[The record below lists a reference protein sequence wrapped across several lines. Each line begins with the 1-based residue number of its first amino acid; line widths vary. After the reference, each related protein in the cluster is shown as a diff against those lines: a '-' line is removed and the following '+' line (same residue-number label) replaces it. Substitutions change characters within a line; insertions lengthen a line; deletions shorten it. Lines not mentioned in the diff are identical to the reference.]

1 VTTTTVTPKTT
12 RSGLLGGR
20 SPLLRLQS
28 DERLIVLMRGGNGAA
43 FEVLFG
49 RYRTRLLGFCRHMLG
64 SQEDA
69 EDVLQEVFANAYN
82 AILADQ
88 REINVRPWLYRIA
101 RNRCLNHLRRP
112 TADASDT
119 MDEHMDA
126 HGRTTAD
133 VVHRRADVRHLLE
146 DVQKLAE
153 SQRTALL
160 LREIDALSYDQI
172 AEAMET
178 TIPSVKSL
186 LVRARMSL
194 AEAAEAR
201 QLSCDD
207 VRRELAEISEGLKKA
222 SPALRRHVREC
233 EECRDY
239 RTQLRKTTTAM
250 ALAFPIGP
258 LLILKKLALAKLG
271 AGALAGGGGGA
282 AAGGATAGG
291 TAAGAA
297 GATGAVTAATS
308 AATSVAG
315 TAAAGSAA
323 GGLASAGS
331 VGLGAV
337 ATKAVAGVAVTAV
350 IAGGAVEA
358 KRVAAPEPV
367 RPAVSA
373 PAQVRQTPSPP
384 VNPTGGASL
393 SGAPAELT
401 EPAQQAPPPKPADA
415 STADPATTKPDTGT
429 TGETGATDP
438 AAGDQSQSQDEPAPV
453 TGSAGAEPETG
464 GAAPPPPPV
473 KQQGATGAT
482 GSSVGV
488 TGSAATVPSASP

>member
-1 VTTTTVTPKTT
+1 MTTTTATKTS
-12 RSGLLGGR
+12 RSVLLGGR

-28 DERLIVLMRGGNGAA
+28 DERLIALLRTGNDAA

-64 SQEDA
+64 SREDA

-126 HGRTTAD
+126 HGRSTAD

-207 VRRELAEISEGLKKA
+207 VRLQLAEVSEGLKKA

-258 LLILKKLALAKLG
+258 LLILKKLALVKLG
-271 AGALAGGGGGA
+271 GAALAGGGGGA
-282 AAGGATAGG
+282 AGG
-291 TAAGAA
+291 TAATGAC
-297 GATGAVTAATS
+297 GATGAVTAAS
-308 AATSVAG
+308 GAATGVAG
-315 TAAAGSAA
+315 TAAAGGAAGSLAGA
-323 GGLASAGS
+323 GGLGI
-331 VGLGAV
+331 GAV
-337 ATKAVAGVAVTAV
+337 ASKAVAGVAVTAV

-358 KRVAAPEPV
+358 KRVAAPDPV
-367 RPAVSA
+367 KPAATA
-373 PAQVRQTPSPP
+373 PAKVQQAPA

-393 SGAPAELT
+393 NGAPAELT
-401 EPAQQAPPPKPADA
+401 EPAQAPAEKPAEA
-415 STADPATTKPDTGT
+415 STADPKAAAPEVGT
-429 TGETGATDP
+429 TGDAGAVAGEDGETP
-438 AAGDQSQSQDEPAPV
+438 APTEEPPPV
-453 TGSAGAEPETG
+453 TGSDADAQTETG
-464 GAAPPPPPV
+464 GASVPATPLPPKP
-473 KQQGATGAT
+473 QGTTGATGSSAATGAT
-482 GSSVGV
+482 GS
-488 TGSAATVPSASP
+488 AAQIP